1 MTRTATPYGIAVI
14 GAGAI
19 GGVLA
24 AVLVSETSHRV
35 RVCLRPGREAPSG
48 FELRLPDGSSI
59 SATPEFSTDVT
70 AVEPV
75 DVVLLTTKA
84 YDSAAAWPWLRA
96 LCRPGT
102 VVAVC
107 QNGVDQV
114 ERISPLA
121 PTAAVVPVVVQF
133 SAARTASGRF
143 ELRTHAALTIPAGA
157 AGSTLADLFSGTSCE
172 VRLTADFV
180 TAAWQKLLLNSVI
193 GGLSTL
199 TLTGSSAFREND
211 LREATLPMAEEV
223 IAVGRAEGA
232 AFAPDAATR
241 LLDRFVDGG
250 SGHLP
255 SIAADRRDGRPLEWE
270 VRNAVVGRLGRRHGI
285 PTPINDLV
293 TALLRAASADPDR
306 SGDRIDP
313 LEVDSVP
320 RWSGWGPSSVRS

>member
-1 MTRTATPYGIAVI
+1 MPPASTVAVI

-24 AVLVSETSHRV
+24 VVLASETSHRV
-35 RVCLRPGREAPSG
+35 RVCLRPSGEAPSR
-48 FELRLPDGSSI
+48 FELRLSDGTDVA
-59 SATPEFSTDVT
+59 ATPELSTDV
-70 AVEPV
+70 AGVEPV

-84 YDSAAAWPWLRA
+84 YDSAAASPWLSA
-96 LCRPGT
+96 LCRPRT

-133 SAARTASGRF
+133 SAARTAPGRF
-143 ELRTHAALTIPAGA
+143 ELRTPAALTVPVGA
-157 AGSTLADLFSGTSCE
+157 AGSTLADLFSGTACE
-172 VRLTADFV
+172 VRLTDDFV
-180 TAAWQKLLLNSVI
+180 TVAWQKLLLNSVI
-193 GGLSTL
+193 GGLTAL
-199 TLTGSSAFREND
+199 TLTGSSSFREDD

-232 AFAPDAATR
+232 TLAPDAAHR
-241 LLDRFVDGG
+241 LLDRFTGGG

-255 SIAADRRDGRPLEWE
+255 SIAADRRDGRRLEWE

-293 TALLRAASADPDR
+293 TALLRAASPDPD
-306 SGDRIDP
+306 
-313 LEVDSVP
+313 
-320 RWSGWGPSSVRS
+320 

>member
-1 MTRTATPYGIAVI
+1 LTPTAPPRSVAVI

-24 AVLVSETSHRV
+24 SILASETSHRV

-48 FELRLPDGSSI
+48 FELSRPDGSSI
-59 SATPEFSTDVT
+59 SATPEFSVDVT

-84 YDSAAAWPWLRA
+84 YDSAAASPWLSA

-107 QNGVDQV
+107 QNGVDQT

-121 PTAAVVPVVVQF
+121 PTAAVVPAVVQF
-133 SAARTASGRF
+133 SAARTAPGRL
-143 ELRTHAALTIPAGA
+143 ELRTPAALTVPAGA

-172 VRLTADFV
+172 VHLTDDFV

-199 TLTGSSAFREND
+199 TLTGSSAFREDD
-211 LREATLPMAEEV
+211 LRAATLPMAEEV
-223 IAVGRAEGA
+223 IAVAQAEGA
-232 AFAPDAATR
+232 AFSPDAAIR

-285 PTPINDLV
+285 PTPMNDLV
-293 TALLRAASADPDR
+293 TALLRAASADPD
-306 SGDRIDP
+306 
-313 LEVDSVP
+313 
-320 RWSGWGPSSVRS
+320 